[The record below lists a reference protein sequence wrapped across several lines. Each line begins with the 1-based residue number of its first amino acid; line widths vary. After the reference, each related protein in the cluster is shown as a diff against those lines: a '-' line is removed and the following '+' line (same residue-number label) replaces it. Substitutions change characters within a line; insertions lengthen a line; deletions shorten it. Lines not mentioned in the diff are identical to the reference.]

1 MDLKIRSLFLV
12 LTLLILVAGCAE
24 NRYYTQK
31 GAAIGAAFGAGSGY
45 LIGRNTESTLLG
57 TALGGL
63 VGAVLGDY
71 HDQRARYDGPY
82 VAPRYQR
89 GYRMPAACYSPPPS
103 PSYTGGQWIRV
114 PGQYVGPSYVPTHR
128 VWVPGSAQGG
138 IVVER

>member
-31 GAAIGAAFGAGSGY
+31 GAAIGAAFGAGTGY

-63 VGAVLGDY
+63 LGAVLGDY
-71 HDQRARYDGPY
+71 HDQGAQYDRSY
-82 VAPRYQR
+82 VAPRYR
-89 GYRMPAACYSPPPS
+89 RDYRMPAAYYSPPPR
-103 PSYTGGQWIRV
+103 YTGGQWIRV

-128 VWVPGSAQGG
+128 VWVPDSAQGG